1 MTTVVI
7 TGSTRGLGFCMAI
20 DFLNAGCNV
29 TISGHSNSS
38 FEKLGYL
45 KEEYKDRVLFVAC
58 DVRSEKEVENLWSKS
73 YKQWGSV
80 DIWINNAGIISP
92 SEFVYDTSFNYVDD
106 LIDTNIKGMI
116 FGSQV
121 AAKNMLEQGHGQ
133 IWNME
138 GYGSNNM
145 IATKM
150 VLYGTSKHALT
161 YFTKGL
167 AKELAGSKV
176 QAGRLWPSMMAT
188 DFVLKRADGDAA
200 PSLKDPRFVKIFNIL
215 GDRPETVSRFF
226 VPRILANKKNNKR
239 IAWLT
244 YRRIFIRFLL
254 SPLRKRKI
262 LE

>member
-1 MTTVVI
+1 MTNVVI
-7 TGSTRGLGFCMAI
+7 TGSTRGLGYCMAI

-29 TISGHSNSS
+29 TISGHSEAS
-38 FEKLGYL
+38 FENL
-45 KEEYKDRVLFVAC
+45 KILTEKYKGRVLFVPC
-58 DVRSEKEVENLWSKS
+58 DVRSEKEVETLWSKS

-92 SEFVYDTSFNYVDD
+92 TEFVYQTPFNYVDEV
-106 LIDTNIKGMI
+106 IDTNVKGMI
-116 FGSQV
+116 YGSQV

-150 VLYGTSKHALT
+150 ILYGTTKHALT

-167 AKELAGSKV
+167 AKELAGSTV

-188 DFVLKRADGDAA
+188 DFVLKHRDGSAS

-215 GDRPETVSRFF
+215 GDRPETVSSFF

-254 SPLRKRKI
+254 SPIRKRNI
-262 LE
+262 L